1 MYATNFD
8 VTGFF
13 YSGLRIIARK
23 EREIADEALRYEQ
36 EQQAIVT
43 RLKPE
48 VRRLLIIRRK
58 VEELTKYMDTT
69 VLHGRSQR
77 FETDTLYKELHY
89 QYFFILAQTIATRS
103 ELCVIERRLIALQE
117 AIRANAVVY
126 HEKRVRMKAMRRQHD
141 REERLRLRKSVL
153 GKEMFRKYQFKVMV
167 SSNLGF
173 AHD

>member
-1 MYATNFD
+1 
-8 VTGFF
+8 
-13 YSGLRIIARK
+13 
-23 EREIADEALRYEQ
+23 
-36 EQQAIVT
+36 
-43 RLKPE
+43 
-48 VRRLLIIRRK
+48 
-58 VEELTKYMDTT
+58 MDTT

-141 REERLRLRKSVL
+141 RDERLRLRKSVL
-153 GKEMFRKYQFKVMV
+153 GKEMFCKYQFKVMV
-167 SSNLGF
+167 SFVVLWIRTYQVVI
-173 AHD
+173 AA